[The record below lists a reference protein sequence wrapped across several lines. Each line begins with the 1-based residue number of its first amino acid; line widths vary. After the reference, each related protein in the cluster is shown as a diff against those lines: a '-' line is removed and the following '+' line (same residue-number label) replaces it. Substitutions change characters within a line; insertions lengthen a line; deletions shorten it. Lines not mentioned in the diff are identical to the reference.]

1 MLAPFTQNWYFCRL
15 KFYSMRKT
23 ASILM
28 FSALVT
34 AVLSG
39 CSGYN
44 KILKASDYNTK
55 YSLAKNYFMEGR
67 YTNCSSI
74 LEECVAY
81 QRGTAQAEESMYLLA
96 TCYYNLNDY
105 LSASQ
110 YYLAC
115 FRSFPNS
122 TYSENCLYWSGKSL
136 FLDTPDP
143 RLDPTSTESAILQL
157 QRFVETYPDSKYRP
171 EAEDMIYTMYDRLV
185 EKELGTAELYY
196 NMGNYMG
203 NNYRSSII
211 VAQNALRDYPY
222 TKYREK
228 LSILVLKAKFQM
240 AQESVLSKRD
250 DRYRDA
256 IDEYYAFK
264 NEFPESTFMKEA
276 DRILRISTKNL
287 GNKNQII
294 EED

>member
-1 MLAPFTQNWYFCRL
+1 
-15 KFYSMRKT
+15 MRKT
-23 ASILM
+23 ISIVL
-28 FSALVT
+28 FYLLAL
-34 AVLSG
+34 AVFSG

-44 KILKASDYNTK
+44 KIVKASDYNTK
-55 YSLAKNYFMEGR
+55 YSLAKTYFMEGHF
-67 YTNCSSI
+67 TSCSSI

-96 TCYYNLNDY
+96 TCYYNIGDY

-110 YYLAC
+110 YYMAC
-115 FRSFPNS
+115 YRSFPNS

-143 RLDPTSTESAILQL
+143 RLDATSTENAIMQL
-157 QRFVETYPDSKYRP
+157 QRFVEAYPSSKFRP
-171 EAEDMIYTMYDRLV
+171 DAEQMIYTMYDRLV
-185 EKELGTAELYY
+185 EKEVGTAELYY
-196 NMGNYMG
+196 SMGNYLG

-228 LSILVLKAKFQM
+228 LSMLVLKAKFQM
-240 AQESVLSKRD
+240 AQESVLEKRD

-264 NEFPESTFMKEA
+264 NEFPESSYMKEA
-276 DRILRISTKNL
+276 DKMFRISTKNL

-294 EED
+294 EDE

>member
-1 MLAPFTQNWYFCRL
+1 
-15 KFYSMRKT
+15 MRKT
-23 ASILM
+23 ASIISVLALLM
-28 FSALVT
+28 ALM
-34 AVLSG
+34 SG

-55 YSLAKNYFMEGR
+55 YSLAKTYFLEGH
-67 YTNCSSI
+67 YTTCSTM

-96 TCYYNLNDY
+96 TCYYNLEDY

-115 FRSFPNS
+115 YKTYPNS

-136 FLDTPDP
+136 YLDTPDP
-143 RLDPTSTESAILQL
+143 RLDPTSTTAAIMQL
-157 QRFVETYPDSKYRP
+157 QRFVETYPNSKYRD
-171 EAEDMIYTMYDRLV
+171 EAENMIYTMYDRLV
-185 EKELGTAELYY
+185 EKEVGTAELYY
-196 NMGNYMG
+196 NMGNYLG
-203 NNYRSSII
+203 NNYRSCIV

-228 LSILVLKAKFQM
+228 LSMLVLKAKFQM

-264 NEFPESTFMKEA
+264 NEFPESSYMKEA
-276 DRILRISTKNL
+276 EKMYRISTKNL

-294 EED
+294 EEE

>member
-1 MLAPFTQNWYFCRL
+1 MFASFTQNRYFCRL
-15 KFYSMRKT
+15 KFHSMRKT
-23 ASILM
+23 ASIISVLALLM
-28 FSALVT
+28 ALM
-34 AVLSG
+34 SG

-55 YSLAKNYFMEGR
+55 YSLAKTYFLEGH
-67 YTNCSSI
+67 YTTCSTM

-96 TCYYNLNDY
+96 TCYYNLEDY

-115 FRSFPNS
+115 YKTYPNS

-136 FLDTPDP
+136 YLDTPDP
-143 RLDPTSTESAILQL
+143 RLDPTSTTAAIMQL
-157 QRFVETYPDSKYRP
+157 QRFVETYPNSKYRN
-171 EAEDMIYTMYDRLV
+171 EAENMIYTMYDRLV
-185 EKELGTAELYY
+185 EKEVGTAELYY
-196 NMGNYMG
+196 NMGNYLG
-203 NNYRSSII
+203 NNYRSCIV

-228 LSILVLKAKFQM
+228 LSMLVLKAKFQM

-264 NEFPESTFMKEA
+264 NEFPESSYMKEA
-276 DRILRISTKNL
+276 EKMYRISTKNL

-294 EED
+294 EEE

>member
-1 MLAPFTQNWYFCRL
+1 
-15 KFYSMRKT
+15 MRKT
-23 ASILM
+23 ISIVL
-28 FSALVT
+28 FYLLALTVM
-34 AVLSG
+34 SG

-44 KILKASDYNTK
+44 KIVKASDYNTK
-55 YSLAKNYFMEGR
+55 YSLAKTYFMEGHF
-67 YTNCSSI
+67 TSCSSI

-96 TCYYNLNDY
+96 TCYYNLEDY

-110 YYLAC
+110 YFMAC
-115 FRSFPNS
+115 YRSFPNS
-122 TYSENCLYWSGKSL
+122 TYSENCLYWSGRSL

-143 RLDPTSTESAILQL
+143 RLDATSTTNAIMQL
-157 QRFVETYPDSKYRP
+157 QRFVETYPKSKFRP
-171 EAEDMIYTMYDRLV
+171 EAEQMIYTMYDRLV
-185 EKELGTAELYY
+185 EKEIGTAELYY
-196 NMGNYMG
+196 SMGNYLG

-228 LSILVLKAKFQM
+228 LSMLVLKAKFQM
-240 AQESVLSKRD
+240 AQESVLEKRD
-250 DRYRDA
+250 ERYRDA

-264 NEFPESTFMKEA
+264 NEFPESSYMKEA
-276 DRILRISTKNL
+276 DKMFRISTKNL

>member
-1 MLAPFTQNWYFCRL
+1 
-15 KFYSMRKT
+15 MRRT
-23 ASILM
+23 ASIVLFSM
-28 FSALVT
+28 FVL

-55 YSLAKNYFMEGR
+55 YSLAKTYFVEGR
-67 YTNCSSI
+67 YTTSSSI

-96 TCYYNLNDY
+96 TCYYNLQDY

-115 FRSFPNS
+115 YRSYPNS
-122 TYSENCLYWSGKSL
+122 TYSENCLFRSGKSL

-143 RLDPTSTESAILQL
+143 RLDATSTESAIVQL
-157 QRFVETYPDSKYRP
+157 QRFVETFPESKYRP
-171 EAEDMIYTMYDRLV
+171 EAEQMIYTMYDRLV
-185 EKELGTAELYY
+185 EKELSTADLYY
-196 NMGNYMG
+196 NMGNYLG
-203 NNYRSSII
+203 NNYRSCII

-228 LSILVLKAKFQM
+228 LSMLVLKAKFQM
-240 AQESVLSKRD
+240 AQESVLEKRD

-264 NEFPESTFMKEA
+264 NEFPESSYMKEA
-276 DRILRISTKNL
+276 DKMFRVSTKNL

>member
-1 MLAPFTQNWYFCRL
+1 
-15 KFYSMRKT
+15 MRKT
-23 ASILM
+23 ISI
-28 FSALVT
+28 ALFYLLALTVM
-34 AVLSG
+34 SG

-44 KILKASDYNTK
+44 KIVKASDYNTK
-55 YSLAKNYFMEGR
+55 YSLAKTYFMEGHF
-67 YTNCSSI
+67 TTCSSI

-96 TCYYNLNDY
+96 TCYYNLEDY

-110 YYLAC
+110 YYMAC
-115 FRSFPNS
+115 YRSFPNS
-122 TYSENCLYWSGKSL
+122 TYSESCLYWSGRSL

-143 RLDPTSTESAILQL
+143 RLDATSTTSAIMQL
-157 QRFVETYPDSKYRP
+157 QRFVETYPTSKFRP
-171 EAEDMIYTMYDRLV
+171 EAEQMIYTMYDRLV
-185 EKELGTAELYY
+185 EKEIGTAELYY
-196 NMGNYMG
+196 SMGNYLG

-228 LSILVLKAKFQM
+228 LSMLILKAKFQM
-240 AQESVLSKRD
+240 AQESVLEKRD

-264 NEFPESTFMKEA
+264 NEFPESSYMKEA
-276 DRILRISTKNL
+276 DKMFRISTKNL

-294 EED
+294 ED

>member
-1 MLAPFTQNWYFCRL
+1 
-15 KFYSMRKT
+15 MRKT
-23 ASILM
+23 ALTISVSLLLL
-28 FSALVT
+28 AL
-34 AVLSG
+34 LSG

-55 YSLAKNYFMEGR
+55 YSLAKIYFMEGH
-67 YTNCSSI
+67 YTSCSSI

-96 TCYYNLNDY
+96 TCYFNMDDY

-110 YYLAC
+110 YYMAC
-115 FRSFPNS
+115 YRSYPNS
-122 TYSENCLYWSGKSL
+122 TYSEGCLFWSGKSL

-143 RLDPTSTESAILQL
+143 RLDATSTTNAIMQL
-157 QRFVETYPDSKYRP
+157 QRFVETYPESKFRP
-171 EAEDMIYTMYDRLV
+171 DAEQMIYTMYDRLV
-185 EKELGTAELYY
+185 EKEIGTAELYY

-228 LSILVLKAKFQM
+228 LSMLILKAKFQM
-240 AQESVLSKRD
+240 AQESVLEKRD

-264 NEFPESTFMKEA
+264 NEFPESSYMKEA
-276 DRILRISTKNL
+276 DKMFRVSTKNL

>member
-1 MLAPFTQNWYFCRL
+1 
-15 KFYSMRKT
+15 MRKS
-23 ASILM
+23 AFIVL
-28 FSALVT
+28 FSALVL

-55 YSLAKNYFMEGR
+55 YSLAKTYFIEGR
-67 YTNCSSI
+67 YTTCSSI

-96 TCYYNLNDY
+96 TCYFKLEDY

-110 YYLAC
+110 YFLAC
-115 FRSFPNS
+115 YRSFPNS

-143 RLDPTSTESAILQL
+143 RLDATSTTSAIIQL
-157 QRFVETYPDSKYRP
+157 QSFVESYPESQYRA
-171 EAEDMIYTMYDRLV
+171 EAEQMIYTMYDRLV
-185 EKELGTAELYY
+185 EKELGTAEMYY
-196 NMGNYMG
+196 NLGNYLG

-240 AQESVLSKRD
+240 AQESVLEKRD

-264 NEFPESTFMKEA
+264 NEFPESSYMKEA
-276 DRILRISTKNL
+276 DKMFRISTKNL

>member
-1 MLAPFTQNWYFCRL
+1 
-15 KFYSMRKT
+15 MRKT
-23 ASILM
+23 ASIFFSLM
-28 FSALVT
+28 LALVMMT
-34 AVLSG
+34 G

-55 YSLAKNYFMEGR
+55 YSLAKTYFLEGR
-67 YTNCSSI
+67 YTSCSSI

-96 TCYYNLNDY
+96 TCYYNLDDY
-105 LSASQ
+105 LAASQ
-110 YYLAC
+110 YYMAC
-115 FRSFPNS
+115 YRAFPNS
-122 TYSENCLYWSGKSL
+122 TFSENCLYWSGRSL

-143 RLDPTSTESAILQL
+143 RLDATSTTNAIEQL
-157 QRFVETYPDSKYRP
+157 QHFVETYPLSKFRP
-171 EAEDMIYTMYDRLV
+171 EAEEMIYTMYDRLV
-185 EKELGTAELYY
+185 EKEVGTAELYY

-211 VAQNALRDYPY
+211 VAENALRDYPY

-228 LSILVLKAKFQM
+228 LAMIILRSKFQM
-240 AQESVLSKRD
+240 AQESVLEKRD

-264 NEFPESTFMKEA
+264 NEFPESSYMKEA
-276 DRILRISTKNL
+276 DRILRVSTRNL

>member
-1 MLAPFTQNWYFCRL
+1 L
-15 KFYSMRKT
+15 KFYKMRRT
-23 ASILM
+23 ASIV
-28 FSALVT
+28 SVLVLGIS
-34 AVLSG
+34 VLTG

-55 YSLAKNYFMEGR
+55 YSLAKAYFMEGH
-67 YTNCSSI
+67 YTTCSSM

-81 QRGTAQAEESMYLLA
+81 QRGTSKAEESMFLLA
-96 TCYYNLNDY
+96 TCYYNMDDF

-110 YYLAC
+110 YYMAC
-115 FRSFPNS
+115 YRSFPNS
-122 TYSENCLYWSGKSL
+122 TYSEDCLFRSGKSL

-143 RLDPTSTESAILQL
+143 RLDATSTSNAILQL
-157 QRFVETYPDSKYRP
+157 QRFVEAYPNSKYRH
-171 EAEDMIYTMYDRLV
+171 EAENMIYTMNDRLV
-185 EKELGTAELYY
+185 EKELRTADLYY
-196 NMGNYMG
+196 NMGNFLG
-203 NNYRSSII
+203 NNYRSCIL
-211 VAQNALRDYPY
+211 VAQNALRDFPY
-222 TKYREK
+222 TKYRED

-264 NEFPESTFMKEA
+264 NEFPESSFMKEA
-276 DRILRISTKNL
+276 DKIYRTSTKNL

>member
-1 MLAPFTQNWYFCRL
+1 
-15 KFYSMRKT
+15 MRRT
-23 ASILM
+23 ASIVLFSM
-28 FSALVT
+28 FVL

-55 YSLAKNYFMEGR
+55 YSLAKTYFVEGR
-67 YTNCSSI
+67 YTTCSSI

-96 TCYYNLNDY
+96 TCYYNLQDY

-115 FRSFPNS
+115 YRAFPNS

-143 RLDPTSTESAILQL
+143 RLDATSTESAIIQL
-157 QRFVETYPDSKYRP
+157 QRFVETFPESKYRP
-171 EAEDMIYTMYDRLV
+171 EAEEMIYVMYDRLV
-185 EKELGTAELYY
+185 EKELSTADLYY
-196 NMGNYMG
+196 NMGNYLG
-203 NNYRSSII
+203 NNYRSCII
-211 VAQNALRDYPY
+211 VAQNALRDFPY

-228 LSILVLKAKFQM
+228 LSMLVLKAKFQM
-240 AQESVLSKRD
+240 AQESVLDKRD

-264 NEFPESTFMKEA
+264 NEFPESSYMKEA
-276 DRILRISTKNL
+276 DKMFRVSTKNL

>member
-1 MLAPFTQNWYFCRL
+1 
-15 KFYSMRKT
+15 MRKT
-23 ASILM
+23 AFTSLLSLICLALM
-28 FSALVT
+28 
-34 AVLSG
+34 SG

-55 YSLAKNYFMEGR
+55 YSLAKTYFLEGH
-67 YTNCSSI
+67 YTSCSTI

-96 TCYYNLNDY
+96 TCYYNLQDY

-110 YYLAC
+110 YYMAC
-115 FRSFPNS
+115 YRSFPNS

-143 RLDPTSTESAILQL
+143 RLDATSTTDAIIQL
-157 QRFVETYPDSKYRP
+157 QRFVEAYPMSKYRD
-171 EAEDMIYTMYDRLV
+171 EAEKMIYTMYDRLV
-185 EKELGTAELYY
+185 EKELGTADLYF
-196 NMGNYMG
+196 NMGNYLG
-203 NNYRSSII
+203 NNYRSCII

-222 TKYREK
+222 TKYREQ
-228 LSILVLKAKFQM
+228 LSLLVLKAKFQM
-240 AQESVLSKRD
+240 AQESVLDKRD
-250 DRYRDA
+250 ERYRDA

-264 NEFPESTFMKEA
+264 KMFRT
-276 DRILRISTKNL
+276 STKNL

>member
-1 MLAPFTQNWYFCRL
+1 MSKISLHIVTLML
-15 KFYSMRKT
+15 SVM
-23 ASILM
+23 
-28 FSALVT
+28 
-34 AVLSG
+34 VLTG

-55 YSLAKNYFMEGR
+55 YSLAKSYFLEGHF
-67 YTNCSSI
+67 TTCSSI

-81 QRGTAQAEESMYLLA
+81 QRGTEQAEESMYLLA
-96 TCYYNLNDY
+96 TCYFNLDDY

-110 YYLAC
+110 YYMAC
-115 FRSFPNS
+115 YRAFPNS
-122 TYSENCLYWSGKSL
+122 VYSENCLYWSGRSL

-143 RLDPTSTESAILQL
+143 RLDATSTTNAILQL
-157 QRFVETYPDSKYRP
+157 QRFVETYPDSKYRKD
-171 EAEDMIYTMYDRLV
+171 AEEMIYTMNDRLV

-196 NMGNYMG
+196 NMGNYLG

-228 LSILVLKAKFQM
+228 LSMLVLRAKFQM
-240 AQESVLSKRD
+240 AQESVIEKRD

-264 NEFPESTFMKEA
+264 NEFPESSYMKEA
-276 DRILRISTKNL
+276 EKIFRTSTKNL

-294 EED
+294 ED

>member
-1 MLAPFTQNWYFCRL
+1 
-15 KFYSMRKT
+15 MRKT
-23 ASILM
+23 ASIVL
-28 FSALVT
+28 FLALVLAT
-34 AVLSG
+34 MSG

-55 YSLAKNYFMEGR
+55 YSLAKTYFMEGR
-67 YTNCSSI
+67 FTTCSSI

-81 QRGTAQAEESMYLLA
+81 QRGTAQAEESMYMLA
-96 TCYYNLNDY
+96 TCYYNIEDY

-115 FRSFPNS
+115 YRAFPS
-122 TYSENCLYWSGKSL
+122 SLYSENCLFWSGKSL
-136 FLDTPDP
+136 YLDTPDP
-143 RLDPTSTESAILQL
+143 RLDATSTTSAIIQL
-157 QRFVETYPDSKYRP
+157 QRFVETYPESKYRP
-171 EAEDMIYTMYDRLV
+171 EAETMIYEMYDRLV
-185 EKELGTAELYY
+185 EKELSTADLYY
-196 NMGNYMG
+196 NMGNYLG
-203 NNYRSSII
+203 NNYRSCII

-228 LSILVLKAKFQM
+228 LSMLVLKAKFQM
-240 AQESVLSKRD
+240 AQESVLDKRD

-264 NEFPESTFMKEA
+264 NEFPESSYMKEA
-276 DRILRISTKNL
+276 DKMFRTSQKNL

>member
-1 MLAPFTQNWYFCRL
+1 
-15 KFYSMRKT
+15 MRKT
-23 ASILM
+23 ASIVL
-28 FSALVT
+28 FLALVLAT
-34 AVLSG
+34 LSG

-55 YSLAKNYFMEGR
+55 YSLAKTYFMEGR
-67 YTNCSSI
+67 FTTCSSI

-81 QRGTAQAEESMYLLA
+81 QRGTAQAEESMYMLA
-96 TCYYNLNDY
+96 TCYYNIEDY

-115 FRSFPNS
+115 YRAYPGSI
-122 TYSENCLYWSGKSL
+122 YSENCLFWSGKSL
-136 FLDTPDP
+136 YLDTPDP
-143 RLDPTSTESAILQL
+143 RLDATSTTSAIIQL
-157 QRFVETYPDSKYRP
+157 QNFVETYPDSKYRP
-171 EAEDMIYTMYDRLV
+171 EAEKMIYEMYDRLV
-185 EKELGTAELYY
+185 EKELSTADLYY
-196 NMGNYMG
+196 NMGNYLG
-203 NNYRSSII
+203 NNYRSCII

-228 LSILVLKAKFQM
+228 LSMLVLKAKFQM

-264 NEFPESTFMKEA
+264 NEFPESSYIKEA
-276 DRILRISTKNL
+276 DKMFRTSQKNL

>member
-1 MLAPFTQNWYFCRL
+1 
-15 KFYSMRKT
+15 MRKS
-23 ASILM
+23 ASIVLFSVLVWALM
-28 FSALVT
+28 
-34 AVLSG
+34 SG

-55 YSLAKNYFMEGR
+55 YSLAKTYFMQGY
-67 YTNCSSI
+67 YTSCSSI

-81 QRGTAQAEESMYLLA
+81 QRGTAQSEESMYLLA
-96 TCYYNLNDY
+96 TCYYNIDDY

-110 YYLAC
+110 YYMAC
-115 FRSFPNS
+115 YRSFPNS
-122 TYSENCLYWSGKSL
+122 IYSENCLFWSGKSL

-143 RLDPTSTESAILQL
+143 RLDATSTTNAIMQL
-157 QRFVETYPDSKYRP
+157 QRFVETYPYSKFRQ

-240 AQESVLSKRD
+240 AQESVLAKRD

-264 NEFPESTFMKEA
+264 NEFPESQYMKEA
-276 DRILRISTKNL
+276 DKILRISTKNL

>member
-1 MLAPFTQNWYFCRL
+1 M
-15 KFYSMRKT
+15 KFDSMRKT
-23 ASILM
+23 ASIILI
-28 FSALVT
+28 STLVL
-34 AVLSG
+34 AALSG

-55 YSLAKNYFMEGR
+55 YSLAKTYFMEGR
-67 YTNCSSI
+67 YTTCSSI

-96 TCYYNLNDY
+96 SCYYNLNDY

-115 FRSFPNS
+115 YRSFPNS
-122 TYSENCLYWSGKSL
+122 TYSENCLFRSGKSL

-143 RLDPTSTESAILQL
+143 RLDATSTTSAIMQL
-157 QRFVETYPDSKYRP
+157 QRFVETYPTSKFRA

-185 EKELGTAELYY
+185 EKEVGTAELYY
-196 NMGNYMG
+196 NMGNYLG
-203 NNYRSSII
+203 NNYRSCII

-228 LSILVLKAKFQM
+228 LSMLVLKAKFQM
-240 AQESVLSKRD
+240 AQESVLAKRD

-264 NEFPESTFMKEA
+264 NEFPESTYMKEA
-276 DRILRISTKNL
+276 DKMFRIASKNL

>member
-1 MLAPFTQNWYFCRL
+1 M
-15 KFYSMRKT
+15 SKT
-23 ASILM
+23 ALKIGIL
-28 FSALVT
+28 SLI
-34 AVLSG
+34 AVLFTG

-44 KILKASDYNTK
+44 KIMKASDYNTK
-55 YSLAKNYFMEGR
+55 YSMAKAYFVEGHF
-67 YTNCSSI
+67 TSCSSI

-96 TCYYNLNDY
+96 TCYYNLQDY

-115 FRSFPNS
+115 YRSFPNS

-143 RLDPTSTESAILQL
+143 RLDATSTTDAIIQL
-157 QRFVETYPDSKYRP
+157 QRFVETYPMSKYRD
-171 EAEDMIYTMYDRLV
+171 EAEKMIYTMYDRLV
-185 EKELGTAELYY
+185 EKELGTADLYY
-196 NMGNYMG
+196 NMGNYLG
-203 NNYRSSII
+203 NNYRSCII

-222 TKYREK
+222 TKYREQ
-228 LSILVLKAKFQM
+228 LSLLVLKAKFQM
-240 AQESVLSKRD
+240 AQESVLEKRD

-264 NEFPESTFMKEA
+264 NEFPESTYMKEA
-276 DRILRISTKNL
+276 EKMFRTSTKNL

>member
-1 MLAPFTQNWYFCRL
+1 
-15 KFYSMRKT
+15 MRKT
-23 ASILM
+23 ASIISVLALLM
-28 FSALVT
+28 ALMT
-34 AVLSG
+34 G

-55 YSLAKNYFMEGR
+55 YSLAKTYFLEGH
-67 YTNCSSI
+67 YTTCSTM

-81 QRGTAQAEESMYLLA
+81 QRGTAKAEESMYLLA
-96 TCYYNLNDY
+96 TFYYNLEDY
-105 LSASQ
+105 LSASH

-115 FRSFPNS
+115 YKTYPNS

-136 FLDTPDP
+136 YLDTPDP
-143 RLDPTSTESAILQL
+143 RLDPTSTQAAIMQL
-157 QRFVETYPDSKYRP
+157 QRFVETYPNSKYRD
-171 EAEDMIYTMYDRLV
+171 EAENMIYTMYDRLV
-185 EKELGTAELYY
+185 EKEVGTAELYY
-196 NMGNYMG
+196 NMGNYLG
-203 NNYRSSII
+203 NNYRSCIV

-228 LSILVLKAKFQM
+228 LSMLVLKAKFQM

-264 NEFPESTFMKEA
+264 NEFPESSYMKEA
-276 DRILRISTKNL
+276 EKMYRIATKNL

-294 EED
+294 EEE

>member
-1 MLAPFTQNWYFCRL
+1 
-15 KFYSMRKT
+15 MRKT
-23 ASILM
+23 ASIISVLALLM
-28 FSALVT
+28 ALMT
-34 AVLSG
+34 G

-55 YSLAKNYFMEGR
+55 YSLAKTYFLEGH
-67 YTNCSSI
+67 YTTCSTM

-96 TCYYNLNDY
+96 TCYYNLEDY

-115 FRSFPNS
+115 YKTYPNS

-136 FLDTPDP
+136 YLDTPDP
-143 RLDPTSTESAILQL
+143 RLDPTSTTAAIMQL
-157 QRFVETYPDSKYRP
+157 QRFVETYPNSKYRD
-171 EAEDMIYTMYDRLV
+171 EAENMIYTMYDRLV
-185 EKELGTAELYY
+185 EKEVGTAELYY
-196 NMGNYMG
+196 NMGNYLG
-203 NNYRSSII
+203 NNYRSCIV

-228 LSILVLKAKFQM
+228 LSMLVLKAKFQM

-264 NEFPESTFMKEA
+264 NEFPESSYMKEA
-276 DRILRISTKNL
+276 EKMYRISTKNL

-294 EED
+294 EEESHGFQEDKCSDQHRYT

>member
-1 MLAPFTQNWYFCRL
+1 MN
-15 KFYSMRKT
+15 KT
-23 ASILM
+23 ALKIGILTV
-28 FSALVT
+28 AV
-34 AVLSG
+34 AVLTG

-55 YSLAKNYFMEGR
+55 YSLAKAQFAEGR
-67 YTNCSSI
+67 FTTCSSV

-96 TCYYNLNDY
+96 TCYYNINDY

-110 YYLAC
+110 YYMAC
-115 FRSFPNS
+115 YRSFPHS
-122 TYSENCLYWSGKSL
+122 TYSENCLFWSGKSL

-143 RLDPTSTESAILQL
+143 RLDATSTGNAILQL
-157 QRFVETYPDSKYRP
+157 QRFVETYPDSKYRQ
-171 EAEDMIYTMYDRLV
+171 EAEQMIYTMYDRLV
-185 EKELGTAELYY
+185 EKEKRSAELYF

-203 NNYRSSII
+203 NNYRSCII

-222 TKYREK
+222 TKYRED
-228 LSILVLKAKFQM
+228 LSFLVLKAKFQM
-240 AQESVLSKRD
+240 AQESVIDKRD

-264 NEFPESTFMKEA
+264 NEFPESSHIKEA
-276 DRILRISTKNL
+276 EKFLRISTKNL

-294 EED
+294 EEE

>member
-1 MLAPFTQNWYFCRL
+1 MGKTSL
-15 KFYSMRKT
+15 KIV
-23 ASILM
+23 IL
-28 FSALVT
+28 SLV
-34 AVLSG
+34 AVVLTG

-44 KILKASDYNTK
+44 KIMKASDYNTK
-55 YSLAKNYFMEGR
+55 YSLAKQYFMEGH
-67 YTNCSSI
+67 YTSCSSI
-74 LEECVAY
+74 LEECVAF
-81 QRGTAQAEESMYLLA
+81 QRGTAQSEESMYLLA
-96 TCYYNLNDY
+96 TCYYNLSDY

-115 FRSFPNS
+115 YRSFPNS
-122 TYSENCLYWSGKSL
+122 VYSENCLFWSGKSL

-143 RLDPTSTESAILQL
+143 RLDATSTTEAIIEL
-157 QRFVETYPDSKYRP
+157 QRFVESYPESKYRQ
-171 EAEDMIYTMYDRLV
+171 EAENMIYVMYDRLV
-185 EKELGTAELYY
+185 EKEVGTAELYY
-196 NMGNYMG
+196 SMGNYLG

-211 VAQNALRDYPY
+211 VAQNALVDFPY

-228 LSILVLKAKFQM
+228 LSMLVLKAKFQM
-240 AQESVLSKRD
+240 AQESVLEKRD

-264 NEFPESTFMKEA
+264 NEFPESQYMKEA
-276 DRILRISTKNL
+276 DKIFRTSTKNL

>member
-1 MLAPFTQNWYFCRL
+1 
-15 KFYSMRKT
+15 MRKT
-23 ASILM
+23 APIVL
-28 FSALVT
+28 FLALVLAT
-34 AVLSG
+34 MSG

-55 YSLAKNYFMEGR
+55 YSLAKTYFMEGR
-67 YTNCSSI
+67 FTTCSSI

-81 QRGTAQAEESMYLLA
+81 QRGTAQAEESMYMLA
-96 TCYYNLNDY
+96 TCYYNIEDY

-115 FRSFPNS
+115 YRAFPS
-122 TYSENCLYWSGKSL
+122 SLYSENCLFWSGKSL
-136 FLDTPDP
+136 YLDTPDP
-143 RLDPTSTESAILQL
+143 RLDATSTTSAIIQL
-157 QRFVETYPDSKYRP
+157 QRFVETYPESKYRP
-171 EAEDMIYTMYDRLV
+171 EAETMIYEMYDRLV
-185 EKELGTAELYY
+185 EKELSTADLYY
-196 NMGNYMG
+196 NMGNYLG
-203 NNYRSSII
+203 NNYRSCII

-228 LSILVLKAKFQM
+228 LSMLVLKAKFQM
-240 AQESVLSKRD
+240 AQESVLDKRD

-264 NEFPESTFMKEA
+264 NEFPESSYMKEA
-276 DRILRISTKNL
+276 DKMFRTSQKNL

>member
-1 MLAPFTQNWYFCRL
+1 MGKTSL
-15 KFYSMRKT
+15 KIV
-23 ASILM
+23 IL
-28 FSALVT
+28 SLV
-34 AVLSG
+34 AVVLTG

-44 KILKASDYNTK
+44 KIMKASDYNTK
-55 YSLAKNYFMEGR
+55 YSLAKQYFMEGH
-67 YTNCSSI
+67 YTSCSSI
-74 LEECVAY
+74 LEECVAF
-81 QRGTAQAEESMYLLA
+81 QRGTAQSEESMYLLA
-96 TCYYNLNDY
+96 TCYYNLSDY

-115 FRSFPNS
+115 YRSFPNS
-122 TYSENCLYWSGKSL
+122 VYSENCLFWSGKSL

-143 RLDPTSTESAILQL
+143 RLDATSTTEAIIEL
-157 QRFVETYPDSKYRP
+157 QRFVESYPESKYRQ
-171 EAEDMIYTMYDRLV
+171 EAENMIYVMYDRLV
-185 EKELGTAELYY
+185 EKEVGTAELYY
-196 NMGNYMG
+196 SMGNYLG

-211 VAQNALRDYPY
+211 VAQNALVDFPY

-228 LSILVLKAKFQM
+228 LSMLVLKAKFQM
-240 AQESVLSKRD
+240 AQESVLEKRD

-264 NEFPESTFMKEA
+264 NEFPESQYMKVA
-276 DRILRISTKNL
+276 DKIFRTSTKNL